1 MKRQLALLA
10 LLLVAQ
16 LAWGQNSHTDR
27 LMGYTITLPDDW
39 QKEILDSVNET
50 KYTMWVNYYD
60 TKPSYKDDNSIPPP
74 PPPPPPPGISTTDPG
89 YHSPTSVKPILYD
102 EIFTDMVRFNKQG
115 SGILTI
121 GSQRGNPI
129 ENTFKEYQQNFLE
142 GIKEVLIDGGLE
154 PKIDKPK
161 TERIGGKT
169 FIAYYYT
176 ITNSADNTE
185 LATGVI
191 YFYNKVNIVWTASLT
206 FVSKEGK
213 KIQEDA
219 LRNAIDTFN

>member
-1 MKRQLALLA
+1 MKRQLTLLA

-39 QKEILDSVNET
+39 QIETLDTVNET
-50 KYTMWVNYYD
+50 RYAMWCQYYD
-60 TKPSYKDDNSIPPP
+60 TKDLDDKSQRGAAAMLKDE
-74 PPPPPPPGISTTDPG
+74 
-89 YHSPTSVKPILYD
+89 V
-102 EIFTDMVRFNKQG
+102 FTDMVRFGKQG
-115 SGILTI
+115 DGVLTI
-121 GSQRGNPI
+121 GSQRGNPLK
-129 ENTFKEYQQNFLE
+129 NTFKEYQQNFLE
-142 GIKEVLIDGGLE
+142 GLKEVLIDSGLE

-161 TERIGGKT
+161 TERIGSYT
-169 FIAYYYT
+169 FTTYYYT
-176 ITNSADNTE
+176 ITSSADNTE

-191 YFYNKVNIVWTASLT
+191 YFYNKGDIVWTASLT

-219 LRNAIDTFN
+219 LRNAIDTFK